1 MKLWTSGK
9 TGYIVKLWTR
19 GETGYTVKSL
29 FLIISV
35 DPEEAEEGE
44 ESKEEAAGGTG
55 F

>member
-1 MKLWTSGK
+1 M
-9 TGYIVKLWTR
+9 KLWTR
-19 GETGYTVKSL
+19 GETGYTVKSR

-44 ESKEEAAGGTG
+44 EGEEEAAGGAG